1 MAIMKKNHVLIMKR
15 RPDGMMVVQQQ
26 GMEVLGVNLS
36 PSVSFKDQFAVRP
49 HVMLN
54 ACLSLSWPNNSF
66 RPRSRVAQLR
76 PEDREV
82 KVHTLAVARMCGG
95 LLA

>member
-1 MAIMKKNHVLIMKR
+1 MLIEK
-15 RPDGMMVVQQQ
+15 QQ
-26 GMEVLGVNLS
+26 GKEILGVDLS
-36 PSVSFKDQFAVRP
+36 PSVSVKDRFAVRP

-76 PEDREV
+76 PGTE
-82 KVHTLAVARMCGG
+82 K
-95 LLA
+95 